1 MSQAAF
7 AATLLTRERPCPPGL
22 RTWNGSDVGARL
34 AVYRNSVVASLVDA
48 VADTF
53 PVVQQL
59 VGEDFIRAMASIFV
73 RTQPPR
79 SCVLAHYG
87 GAFPAFVE
95 QFEPARSVPY
105 LADVARLEW
114 ARVLA
119 YHAADQAPLSAAEV
133 GAALSGDGDA
143 GELRFVCHPSLSVV
157 DSRHA
162 IVSIW
167 AAHQGGDVGTALATT
182 DVQDAESALVVR
194 DGLGVLVLRLPPG
207 ASRFVAALQAG
218 ASLAEAGSRGQQA
231 AADFDLPLALALLA
245 RHDVLTAIRA
255 TTGNTT

>member
-7 AATLLTRERPCPPGL
+7 AATLLSPERSCPPGL

-34 AVYRNSVVASLVDA
+34 AVYRNNVVASLIDA

-59 VGEDFIRAMASIFV
+59 VGEDFFRAMAAIFV

-79 SCVLAHYG
+79 SRVLADYG

-95 QFEPARSVPY
+95 QFEPAGSVPY

-119 YHAADQAPLSAAEV
+119 YHATDRLPLSATDV
-133 GAALSGDGDA
+133 GAALSGGGDA
-143 GELRFVCHPSLSVV
+143 GELRLVCHPSLSVV
-157 DSRHA
+157 DSCHA

-167 AAHQGGDVGTALATT
+167 AAHQGGDVDTALATT
-182 DVQDAESALVVR
+182 DVQVAESALVVR
-194 DGLGVLVLRLPPG
+194 KGLEVLVLRLPQG

-218 ASLAEAGSRGQQA
+218 ASLAQAGSMGLHA

-255 TTGNTT
+255 PTENTT